1 MEKYYNNF
9 IEEAEL
15 FFVKKFISSPTI
27 EKKFSFCLDIIF
39 NISKTP
45 ELDYSRGIIAF
56 NTKYGQGK
64 SFFFDVVF
72 HRHKRLYN
80 RNLFKKTS
88 AKELANVFK
97 EHGEDFL
104 LQFISVKNLFIDDI
118 GDEGDEKVFA
128 HFNNKMNVISYVLL
142 KRYEMW
148 VNKGFRT
155 FGTTNLS
162 IQDIAKIYDGRVAD
176 RLMQM
181 VYFEEFDFLSKG
193 SFRQVKE
200 TRQLTQQE
208 IQANWKK
215 LEKPIEIKKID
226 VIAYLNELLQEND
239 DYYESTGDL
248 TWGFVKKVMLEKGY
262 LKESDFDEISEEVL
276 NASELLERKN
286 ARESVRVIMRNAV
299 PSVRDAKLEEEY
311 RKINRKRV
319 NEVAENLITK
329 KKFLEYKAQPNFKF
343 E

>member
-1 MEKYYNNF
+1 
-9 IEEAEL
+9 
-15 FFVKKFISSPTI
+15 
-27 EKKFSFCLDIIF
+27 
-39 NISKTP
+39 
-45 ELDYSRGIIAF
+45 
-56 NTKYGQGK
+56 
-64 SFFFDVVF
+64 
-72 HRHKRLYN
+72 
-80 RNLFKKTS
+80 
-88 AKELANVFK
+88 
-97 EHGEDFL
+97 
-104 LQFISVKNLFIDDI
+104 
-118 GDEGDEKVFA
+118 
-128 HFNNKMNVISYVLL
+128 
-142 KRYEMW
+142 MW
-148 VNKGFRT
+148 VNKGYRT

-215 LEKPIEIKKID
+215 LEKPIEIKQVD
-226 VIAYLNELLQEND
+226 VVAYLNELLTESEE
-239 DYYESTGDL
+239 YYENTGDL

-262 LKESDFDEISEEVL
+262 LKDSDFDEITEEIL

-286 ARESVRVIMRNAV
+286 VRESVRVIMKNAV
-299 PSVRDAKLEEEY
+299 PSVRDSKLESEY
-311 RKINRKRV
+311 RKINRNRV

-343 E
+343 Q

>member
-97 EHGEDFL
+97 EHGEDYL
-104 LQFISVKNLFIDDI
+104 LQFISVRNLFIDDI
-118 GDEGDEKVFA
+118 GDEGDDKIFA
-128 HFNNKMNVISYVLL
+128 HFNNKMNVIRYVLL

-148 VNKGFRT
+148 VNKGYRT

-215 LEKPIEIKKID
+215 LEKPVEIKQVD
-226 VIAYLNELLQEND
+226 VIAYLNELLTESE
-239 DYYESTGDL
+239 DYYDNTGDL
-248 TWGFVKKVMLEKGY
+248 TWSFVKKVMMEKGY
-262 LKESDFDEISEEVL
+262 LKKEDFDCITEEML
-276 NASELLERKN
+276 DASELLEKKN
-286 ARESVRVIMRNAV
+286 IRESVRVIMKNAV
-299 PSVRDAKLEEEY
+299 PSVRNARLQNEY
-311 RKINRKRV
+311 KNINRGRV
-319 NEVAENLITK
+319 YELAENLIAK
-329 KKFLEYKAQPNFKF
+329 RKFLDYKAQPNFKF